1 MKIVVL
7 EGYSLNPGD
16 LDWGELKKLGDV
28 KFYDRTPD
36 HEIIE
41 RAENADAIL
50 SNKCRFTADIFK
62 QLPKLKYVGVLATGY
77 DSIDVKAANKQG
89 ITVTN
94 VPTYGTRSVA
104 QMAFAHILH
113 IMHRL
118 AEHDRSVKDGNW
130 SKAPDYC
137 YWEYP
142 QTELADKVLGILGLG
157 RIGQATAE
165 IGESFGMKIQY
176 YDPVPVNFHSDQ
188 WSAVSLREL
197 FTDSDILSLHCPLT
211 TETKEIV
218 DKQHL
223 KLMKE
228 SAVLINTS
236 RGGLVNSR
244 DLADALKKGII
255 SAAGLDV
262 LDKEPPPP
270 DHPLI
275 GLHNCFITPHIA
287 WATRS
292 ARQRLLKT
300 AVENLKAFMNGE
312 EKNIVMGE

>member
-16 LDWGELKKLGDV
+16 LEWRGLKELGDV
-28 KFYDRTPD
+28 KIYDRTPD
-36 HEIIE
+36 HKIIE
-41 RAENADAIL
+41 RAKDADAIL
-50 SNKCRFTADIFK
+50 SNKCRLTEDIFT
-62 QLPKLKYVGVLATGY
+62 QLPKLKYAGVLATGY

-104 QMAFAHILH
+104 QMTFAHILH

-118 AEHDRSVKDGNW
+118 AEHDRSVKDGSW

-142 QTELADKVLGILGLG
+142 QTELADKVLGILGMG
-157 RIGQATAE
+157 RIGQATAKT
-165 IGESFGMKIQY
+165 GESFGMKIQY
-176 YDPVPVNFHSDQ
+176 YDPTPTAFPSEQ
-188 WSAVSLREL
+188 WSGVSLRRL

-211 TETKEIV
+211 PETKEIV
-218 DKQHL
+218 RKEHL
-223 KLMKE
+223 NLMKK

-236 RGGLVNSR
+236 RGGLVNSS
-244 DLADALKKGII
+244 DLAEALKKGLI

-262 LDKEPPPP
+262 LDQEPPPP

-275 GLHNCFITPHIA
+275 GLPNCFITPHIA
-287 WATRS
+287 WATRA
-292 ARQRLLKT
+292 ARERLLNT
-300 AVENLKAFMNGE
+300 AIDNLKAFIRGEKMNV
-312 EKNIVMGE
+312 VML